1 MGRGAA
7 QLSLKAKSRAY
18 ESLKSD
24 GTLKSGKGSS
34 VLLLNEMPNY
44 SPQIL
49 T

>member
-1 MGRGAA
+1 MGKGAA
-7 QLSLKAKSRAY
+7 QLSLKAKSRGD
-18 ESLKSD
+18 ETLKSD

-34 VLLLNEMPNY
+34 VLLLNEKTNY